1 MLEQAGPLRTEPHE
15 GDLEWSINE
24 KLQSVGRTCIVQV
37 SCVRAPIL
45 EQGRA

>member
-37 SCVRAPIL
+37 SCVRASIL